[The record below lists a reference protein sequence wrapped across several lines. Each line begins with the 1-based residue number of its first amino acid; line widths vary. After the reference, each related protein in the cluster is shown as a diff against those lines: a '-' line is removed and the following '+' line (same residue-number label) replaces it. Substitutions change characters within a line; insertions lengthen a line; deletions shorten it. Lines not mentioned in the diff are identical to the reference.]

1 MYNMR
6 KLKPFT
12 LPDSWK
18 HLFPHS
24 KALAGRFSLSPNL
37 TFLGFNLATKRPHSR
52 S

>member
-6 KLKPFT
+6 KHKPLT

-18 HLFPHS
+18 YLFPHC
-24 KALAGRFSLSPNL
+24 KALADRFSLSL
-37 TFLGFNLATKRPHSR
+37 TFLGFNLATKTPHSR